1 MEILNKQFEIVNDIL
16 VVMSDFLYSYILI
29 FLLMLGGLFFT
40 FKMGFVQLKLIPEAI
55 KQIIDKGDGKNKKG
69 VSSFQALMISTA
81 SRVGVGN
88 ISGVATAI
96 AIGGSG
102 AVFWMWLIALIGAAS
117 AFVESTLA
125 QVYKVK
131 HGDSFRGGPSYYIQ
145 KALKQRWLGV
155 LFSICLIACFGFG
168 FNPLQSN
175 NITSSLEYYFGKYD
189 SLLIPASIG
198 IVLALLTAYIIF
210 GGERKIAIITSV
222 IVPIMASIYLILG
235 IVVILKNIQILPEL
249 FTQIFKNAF
258 DFTAIFG
265 GFSGSC
271 VLQGIK
277 RGLFSNEAGMGSA
290 PNAAASANVSH
301 PVKQGL
307 VQMISVF
314 IDTLLI
320 CTTSA
325 FIILLSNVD
334 TTGLK
339 AMPIVQ
345 KAMYTQFGEMG
356 ILFITISVFFF
367 AFTSIIG
374 NYYYT
379 ESNMLFI
386 LKGKSS
392 LVIYKLIIIL
402 AVFWGS
408 IAGYDLVWNLADVL
422 MGIMA
427 SINVVVIL
435 MLSKTAKKA
444 LDDYMAQKKQGK
456 NPVFV
461 AKELN
466 IENTEVWN

>member
-1 MEILNKQFEIVNDIL
+1 MEILNNIL
-16 VVMSDFLYSYILI
+16 STINTYLYSYILI
-29 FLLMLGGLFFT
+29 ILLIVGGVYFT
-40 FKMGFVQLKLIPEAI
+40 IRMGFVQIRLIPEAI
-55 KQIIDKGDGKNKKG
+55 KQIVDKGDKNKGG

-102 AVFWMWLIALIGAAS
+102 AVFWMWLIAFVGASS

-125 QVYKVK
+125 QVFKIRD
-131 HGDSFRGGPSYYIQ
+131 GDGFRGGPSYYIQ
-145 KALKQRWLGV
+145 KVLKQRWLGIV
-155 LFSICLIACFGFG
+155 FSICLIACFGFG

-175 NITSSLEYYFGKYD
+175 NISSSLEYYFGSYD
-189 SLLIPASIG
+189 NNILIPSIIG
-198 IVLALLTAYIIF
+198 IVLALLTAFIIF
-210 GGERKIAIITSV
+210 GGVKKITFITSV
-222 IVPIMASIYLILG
+222 IVPIMAVIYLCLG
-235 IVVILKNIQILPEL
+235 FVVVLKNIQVVPEL
-249 FTQIFKNAF
+249 ISDIFSNAF

-271 VLQGIK
+271 VMHGIK

-290 PNAAASANVSH
+290 PNAAAAANVSH

-325 FIILLSNVD
+325 FIILLSNID
-334 TTGLK
+334 MTGLK
-339 AMPIVQ
+339 AMPLVQ
-345 KAMYTQFGEMG
+345 KAMHTQFGEIG

-379 ESNMLFI
+379 ESNVIFILNGKKTSLVLYKLFI
-386 LKGKSS
+386 
-392 LVIYKLIIIL
+392 IA
-402 AVFWGS
+402 AVFLGS
-408 IAGYDLVWNLADVL
+408 IAGYDLVWDLADVL
-422 MGIMA
+422 MGFMA
-427 SINVVVIL
+427 TINVIVIL
-435 MLSKTAKKA
+435 MISNIAKKVF
-444 LDDYMAQKKQGK
+444 DDYMKQKKQGK
-456 NPVFV
+456 DPVFNATNV
-461 AKELN
+461 GVN
-466 IENTEVWN
+466 DTEVWD